1 MAKPTASSLERILL
15 AINTANALIRS
26 MVYVSCPFIACPVV
40 PPCLPVNHVSLVTT
54 FTTYLQPFSTW
65 ISAGIL
71 PELSLL
77 MVFVNVAFID

>member
-15 AINTANALIRS
+15 AINMANALIRS
-26 MVYVSCPFIACPVV
+26 MVYVSAGPVV